1 MNYRITLESDTQ
13 FGRIVLPEKDEP
25 IGVRD
30 IVTYIRRDDR
40 FHGIFPE
47 ATTSL
52 KFICS
57 GRSYIKSVYDTY
69 GLIQDIFITIDFTC
83 DDVDYFPILE
93 GKLDLTEVV
102 FTYQFAEVPIKPSN
116 CLDKFLERLDTQL
129 NLYEEPCFTELTYDK
144 TAVRTRYTFA
154 PYFFEF
160 KSKTILSINQIK
172 LQPNNGD
179 YYSILKSWKVLV
191 TNPLSCLGADAVY
204 ADAPIPAGVS
214 GGGCPTSG
222 SGAPDGA
229 AQVMCVQFPFDIV
242 ISDNDFWNT
251 GYQPTNNQIVTQK
264 DCNDNDTAPANPQ
277 CTATDYIA
285 TAQCVCDVANPI
297 SYTINLDIA
306 AFYVSQ
312 AFSNADTMCIEA
324 FGVESE
330 LILEWGSFT
339 QVLDSNPLTWTPA
352 VGGCCLAQPVA
363 DMNYPML
370 QFYGSISIPPCDVDL
385 GDRLK
390 IFIRHKG
397 SFWVNPDFLN
407 QPNASFEITTHWAKT
422 DVCVISDCIPQLA
435 SLGATSERVY
445 AVHEALSRVVE
456 HYTNNCLRVKTCYFG
471 RPNSLEG
478 ADNIELQTPPSCYLY
493 SGGPVVSNHV
503 YPNNPNNVFDPTPY
517 QTGSNPIN
525 VCEDAGC
532 GAWTVLT
539 SGINLRAFG
548 TAFFTSFNELYEA
561 LDCVF
566 NIGVGY
572 LDSENDSI
580 RIENKEYFYQNQVI
594 LEIQL
599 DEFNS
604 KFTRRPYTEA
614 LNKRFITGYAESIK
628 DEINTIDEFNT
639 KREYN
644 LLNTKIDGELAK
656 QCEYIA
662 SGYTIEWQRRSR
674 LSADA
679 QYDDNKFI
687 IATER
692 FVGTQSPATGMYTNE
707 AGVDNPSSTLPNPPL
722 YAPDGLIDPATT
734 YNWRLSPYYNTIR
747 WASVLKQSTWKQPD
761 ELLTFALGETNFQVA
776 GNEPGVSYG
785 CDIDIDYDLPPTFE
799 ITHGENQD
807 IHLQDIT
814 FPRAQDMLFKPEE
827 VTFEYPI
834 TFTEYKMIR
843 QNPYGK
849 IKVNGEDFYIKE
861 IGFQL
866 NKNSN
871 FTLLKA

>member
-160 KSKTILSINQIK
+160 KSKTILYIEQAKLATDADGLYKNQKEWEVECGIN
-172 LQPNNGD
+172 G
-179 YYSILKSWKVLV
+179 SV
-191 TNPLSCLGADAVY
+191 VY
-204 ADAPIPAGVS
+204 ADANIPANVILGV
-214 GGGCPTSG
+214 CPSSPITPDY
-222 SGAPDGA
+222 GALT
-229 AQVMCVQFPFDIV
+229 MCVQFPIEVIFD
-242 ISDNDFWNT
+242 DLDMLNHN
-251 GYQPTNNQIVTQK
+251 YAPANNQVVVTK
-264 DCNDNDTAPANPQ
+264 DCSNGDTGNNPQ
-277 CTATDYIA
+277 CTDSDYVA
-285 TAQCVCDVANPI
+285 VAVCDCSLPDNAVP
-297 SYTINLDIA
+297 YTINLDIELRYFIS
-306 AFYVSQ
+306 AFWLTVQTDLLAYGVS
-312 AFSNADTMCIEA
+312 A
-324 FGVESE
+324 E
-330 LILEWGSFT
+330 LRLEWGSFST
-339 QVLDSNPLTWTPA
+339 VLDSNPITWLQPPSLN
-352 VGGCCLAQPVA
+352 GCAYENNFNPVSSPYI
-363 DMNYPML
+363 DLMY
-370 QFYGSISIPPCDVDL
+370 YGSININPCDVNVGDKLRIYVKYLGSMALEAATIFESPDVTFRVNTEWSKADFSILTSCSPDL
-385 GDRLK
+385 
-390 IFIRHKG
+390 
-397 SFWVNPDFLN
+397 VN
-407 QPNASFEITTHWAKT
+407 I
-422 DVCVISDCIPQLA
+422 
-435 SLGATSERVY
+435 GATSERVY

-580 RIENKEYFYQNQVI
+580 RIENKEYFYQDQVI

-599 DEFNS
+599 DEYNS

-776 GNEPGVSYG
+776 GNEPGVHYG